1 MAAVAIIV
9 LFVIALRMVSSLRRG
24 AAKENGKKR
33 HSLKHFSAG
42 GQSQARSSAGRADF
56 STHAR

>member
-1 MAAVAIIV
+1 M
-9 LFVIALRMVSSLRRG
+9 ALRMASSLRRG

-42 GQSQARSSAGRADF
+42 GQSQACSSAGGPDF
-56 STHAR
+56 SVHAR